1 MKPNFALSLSFEG
14 IALLHRVGA
23 GWHLVGEVTLDSE
36 DLSGDLAALRAKA
49 KALDPSGFATKLIL
63 PNEQIKYLELSA
75 DSAPD
80 GDLDRAVTDALDGAT
95 PYALDDLAYDWALDS
110 DRILVAAV
118 ARETLEEAEAFGL
131 EHEIN
136 PISFVARP
144 DDDAFPGE
152 PFFGITRHAR
162 DTLGAKVRID
172 RDDAA
177 VAIIGAAHMPE
188 VSEVSE
194 VSEALAAISDAPQA
208 PAETAPETAA
218 KPAPEPT
225 AEKPAEMPPVAFS
238 SIRADRGINPETGPS
253 PAPKLAGAA
262 RFTPTAPSAPLPDLP
277 SPGPAP
283 YLTGAPEPALTELA
297 AESLLSATKDSDTA
311 ETPRK
316 SGFFNRR
323 SKTPNP
329 AKKKPAKT
337 KANSPE
343 EAERLT
349 IFGARADQAVGGKP
363 RYLGVI
369 LTAILLVVLMIIA
382 AWAAMFTDDGVAGI
396 FRKSPPEIVATPTA
410 PPSAT
415 EDPVA
420 DAANQPTP
428 LPEGPAPE
436 AAPIE
441 TALAPVLAPQPD
453 EIEPE
458 PELAAAATAATVTAA
473 ELTPDQALARYAAT
487 GIWQMAPTPTEAPN
501 PTGLDD
507 FYLTSIDDRVNFQD
521 AVALPAAPNAQADR
535 RPETPA
541 SPAPPDTQFVIGPRG
556 FVLATPG
563 GALTPD
569 GVLVR
574 AGPPPRS
581 PPDMPARAVP
591 LPGIEQ
597 TAEALAE
604 QKRLGGIRPRTRP
617 DNLAEQQERGSL
629 SGRTRSELAAL
640 RPRTRPQSV
649 LQAAANASAAAASA
663 AAAVLDT
670 SAVAAAL
677 AEAVETPEP
686 ETRGTAQAVL
696 ASLKPKTRPGN
707 FDKIV
712 RRSKPAD
719 TPSISGQTAKRA
731 APSIPTTAS
740 VARQATARNAINL
753 RDVNLIGVYG
763 NPKNRRALVRL
774 SNGRYQKVQVGDRL
788 NGGRVSAIGDTE
800 LRYKKSGRDVVLRM
814 PKG

>member
-1 MKPNFALSLSFEG
+1 MRLASVRAVQMKPNFALSLSFEG
-14 IALLHRVGA
+14 IALLHRAGA
-23 GWHLVGEVTLDSE
+23 GWHLVGEVTLDAR

-95 PYALDDLAYDWALDS
+95 PYALDDLAYDWALDG

-118 ARETLEEAEAFGL
+118 ARETLDEAEAFGL
-131 EHEIN
+131 EHEVN

-144 DDDAFPGE
+144 DDSPFPGE

-172 RDDAA
+172 RDETA

-188 VSEVSE
+188 VAEVAE
-194 VSEALAAISDAPQA
+194 VAEALATVPDVPQA
-208 PAETAPETAA
+208 PAPTPALPAEKAPETPAPA
-218 KPAPEPT
+218 KPAPEP
-225 AEKPAEMPPVAFS
+225 PAEMPPVAFS
-238 SIRADRGINPETGPS
+238 SIRADRGTEPGQ
-253 PAPKLAGAA
+253 APKLAGAA

-277 SPGPAP
+277 GPGPAP
-283 YLTGAPEPALTELA
+283 YLTGAAEPALTDLA
-297 AESLLSATKDSDTA
+297 AASLSSAPKDSDTA
-311 ETPRK
+311 KAPRK
-316 SGFFNRR
+316 LGFLSRR
-323 SKTPNP
+323 SAP
-329 AKKKPAKT
+329 AKPAKT
-337 KANSPE
+337 SANSTA

-349 IFGARADQAVGGKP
+349 IFGARTDQAVGGKP

-369 LTAILLVVLMIIA
+369 LTAILLIILMIIA

-436 AAPIE
+436 ETPID
-441 TALAPVLAPQPD
+441 TALAPQPD

-458 PELAAAATAATVTAA
+458 PEVEIAAMDPSATAV
-473 ELTPDQALARYAAT
+473 ELTPDQPLARYAAT
-487 GIWQMAPTPTEAPN
+487 GIWQMAPTPTKAPN

-507 FYLTSIDDRVNFQD
+507 FYLTSIDDKVNFQD
-521 AVALPAAPNAQADR
+521 AVALPDAPTAQADR

-541 SPAPPDTQFVIGPRG
+541 SPAPPGTQFVIGPRG

-617 DNLAEQQERGSL
+617 ENLAEQQERGAL

-649 LQAAANASAAAASA
+649 IQAAANATVTANSAAAA
-663 AAAVLDT
+663 

-707 FDKIV
+707 FDRIV

-719 TPSISGQTAKRA
+719 TQSISGQTAKRA

-740 VARQATARNAINL
+740 VARQATSRNAINL
-753 RDVNLIGVYG
+753 RNVNLIGVYG

>member
-1 MKPNFALSLSFEG
+1 MKPNFALSLSIEG
-14 IALLHRVGA
+14 IGLLHRAGA
-23 GWHLVGEVTLDSE
+23 GWHLVGEVTLATE

-49 KALDPSGFATKLIL
+49 TALDASGLATKLIL
-63 PNEQIKYLELSA
+63 PNEQLKYLELPA
-75 DSAPD
+75 DTAPD
-80 GDLDRAVTDALDGAT
+80 GDLDRAVAEALEGVT
-95 PYALDDLAYDWALDS
+95 PYALEDLVYDWALDG
-110 DRILVAAV
+110 DKILVAAV
-118 ARETLEEAEAFGL
+118 ARETLDEAEAFGL
-131 EHEIN
+131 EHKFN

-144 DDDAFPGE
+144 DDNPFPGE
-152 PFFGITRHAR
+152 PFFGTTRHAR

-172 RDDAA
+172 RDESA
-177 VAIIGAAHMPE
+177 VVVIGAAHMPE
-188 VSEVSE
+188 VAEVAEVAEVSAPIPE
-194 VSEALAAISDAPQA
+194 APPATEIKSE
-208 PAETAPETAA
+208 T
-218 KPAPEPT
+218 KPAPLPEPS
-225 AEKPAEMPPVAFS
+225 KPELEPEPEAPAIAFS
-238 SIRADRGINPETGPS
+238 SIRADRGTNPGH
-253 PAPKLAGAA
+253 APKLAGAA

-283 YLTGAPEPALTELA
+283 QLTGAANPALTDLA
-297 AESLLSATKDSDTA
+297 AASLAPEQGA
-311 ETPRK
+311 EDDDAAKAPRK
-316 SGFFNRR
+316 PGFLSSR
-323 SKTPNP
+323 KATPKP
-329 AKKKPAKT
+329 AQVKPAKAKT
-337 KANSPE
+337 NSPD

-349 IFGARADQAVGGKP
+349 IFGARADQKVGGKP
-363 RYLGVI
+363 RYLGLI

-410 PPSAT
+410 PRPET

-420 DAANQPTP
+420 DAANQPAP
-428 LPEGPAPE
+428 LPEGPVTKEAPV
-436 AAPIE
+436 E
-441 TALAPVLAPQPD
+441 TALAPQPD

-458 PELAAAATAATVTAA
+458 PEVDAAETTSPVTAA

-487 GIWQMAPTPTEAPN
+487 GIWQMAPTPTKAPN
-501 PTGLDD
+501 ATGLDD
-507 FYLTSIDDRVNFQD
+507 FYLTSIDDKVNFQD
-521 AVALPAAPNAQADR
+521 AVALPDAPTAQGDT

-541 SPAPPDTQFVIGPRG
+541 SPAPPGTQFVIGPRG
-556 FVLATPG
+556 FVLATPR

-574 AGPPPRS
+574 AGPPPRM

-591 LPGIEQ
+591 LPGVEQ

-604 QKRLGGIRPRTRP
+604 QQRLGDIRPRPRP
-617 DNLAEQQERGSL
+617 GNLAEQQERGTL

-640 RPRTRPQSV
+640 RPLTRPQSV
-649 LQAAANASAAAASA
+649 VQAAASA
-663 AAAVLDT
+663 TAAASVASALNA

-677 AEAVETPEP
+677 AEAVNTPEP
-686 ETRGTAQAVL
+686 ETTATSQAVL

-707 FDKIV
+707 FETIV

-719 TPSISGQTAKRA
+719 TPTISGQTAKRA

-740 VARQATARNAINL
+740 VAKRATSRNAINL

-774 SNGRYQKVQVGDRL
+774 ANGRYQKVQVGDRL
-788 NGGRVSAIGDTE
+788 NGGQVSAIGDTE
-800 LRYKKSGRDVVLRM
+800 LRYKKRGRDVVLRM

>member
-1 MKPNFALSLSFEG
+1 
-14 IALLHRVGA
+14 GA
-23 GWHLVGEVTLDSE
+23 GWHLVGDVSLDAE
-36 DLSGDLAALRAKA
+36 DLSGDLAALRSKA

-75 DSAPD
+75 ESAPD
-80 GDLDRAVTDALDGAT
+80 GDLDRAVSEALEGAT
-95 PYALDDLAYDWALDS
+95 PYALDDLAYDWALDG
-110 DRILVAAV
+110 DKILVAAV

-131 EHEIN
+131 EHEVN

-144 DDDAFPGE
+144 DDNLFPGE
-152 PFFGITRHAR
+152 PFFGTTRHAR
-162 DTLGAKVRID
+162 ATLGPEARIN

-177 VAIIGAAHMPE
+177 VSIIGAAHMPE
-188 VSEVSE
+188 LAERPE
-194 VSEALAAISDAPQA
+194 LAPPIAEAAAPIPETPQA
-208 PAETAPETAA
+208 PLPETPPE
-218 KPAPEPT
+218 PAP
-225 AEKPAEMPPVAFS
+225 AVAFT
-238 SIRADRGINPETGPS
+238 SIRADRGNDPGQ
-253 PAPKLAGAA
+253 APKLAGAA
-262 RFTPTAPSAPLPDLP
+262 RFTPTAPAAPLPDLP
-277 SPGPAP
+277 APGPAP
-283 YLTGAPEPALTELA
+283 QLTGATDSALTSLA
-297 AESLLSATKDSDTA
+297 AASLTPAPKDQGP
-311 ETPRK
+311 EKTPRK
-316 SGFFNRR
+316 GGFFTRR
-323 SKTPNP
+323 SK
-329 AKKKPAKT
+329 AAKPART
-337 KANSPE
+337 TSSTTAPD

-349 IFGARADQAVGGKP
+349 IFGARTDQTVGGKP
-363 RYLGVI
+363 RYLGLI
-369 LTAILLVVLMIIA
+369 LTAILLVILMLIA
-382 AWAAMFTDDGVAGI
+382 AWAAMFTEDGVAGI
-396 FRKSPPEIVATPTA
+396 FRKSPPEIVATTPTT
-410 PPSAT
+410 PPSET

-428 LPEGPAPE
+428 LPEGPTPE
-436 AAPIE
+436 AAPID
-441 TALAPVLAPQPD
+441 TALAPHPD
-453 EIEPE
+453 EIEAE
-458 PELAAAATAATVTAA
+458 PELELDIAGIAPSVTDQD
-473 ELTPDQALARYAAT
+473 LTPDQALARYAAT
-487 GIWQMAPTPTEAPN
+487 GIWQMAPTQTEVPN
-501 PTGLDD
+501 ATGLDD
-507 FYLTSIDDRVNFQD
+507 FYLTSIDDAVNFQD
-521 AVALPAAPNAQADR
+521 AVALPVPQGAEMDR
-535 RPETPA
+535 RPETPT
-541 SPAPPDTQFVIGPRG
+541 SPAPPGTRFVIDPRG

-604 QKRLGGIRPRTRP
+604 QKRLGDIRPRPRP
-617 DNLAEQQERGSL
+617 GNLAEQQERGAL

-640 RPRTRPQSV
+640 RPKTRPQSV
-649 LQAAANASAAAASA
+649 IQAAANATAAVNSAAAASA
-663 AAAVLDT
+663 AAAVLDS

-696 ASLKPKTRPGN
+696 ASLKPKPRPGN
-707 FDKIV
+707 FETIV
-712 RRSKPAD
+712 RRSQPAPAPE
-719 TPSISGQTAKRA
+719 PSKQTARSA
-731 APSIPTTAS
+731 APPIPTTAS

-774 SNGRYQKVQVGDRL
+774 SNGRYQKVQIGDRL